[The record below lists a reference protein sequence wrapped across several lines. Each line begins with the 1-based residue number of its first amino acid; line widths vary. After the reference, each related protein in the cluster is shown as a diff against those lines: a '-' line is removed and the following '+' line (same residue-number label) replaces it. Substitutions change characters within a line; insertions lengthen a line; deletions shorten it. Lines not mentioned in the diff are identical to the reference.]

1 MGGDNNAME
10 GRGQRMK
17 YSRAVNT
24 FFRDLN
30 LCVVMKIHKQ
40 KLVINMV
47 EERLSKCLNNITF
60 YVMYEM

>member
-1 MGGDNNAME
+1 
-10 GRGQRMK
+10 MK

-24 FFRDLN
+24 FFRNLN
-30 LCVVMKIHKQ
+30 LWVVMKIHKQ